1 MDTPKNPDARS
12 RILEVADRLFYSDG
26 VCSTGIQKIIET
38 SDVAKAT
45 FYHHFESKDALVL
58 AYLKRRDESFWEYLF
73 TPDRPDTLRE
83 ALARIDRLANN
94 PDVTSCPFSR
104 MASEYPDPEHPFHQF
119 VLEHKEKLRAY
130 LGELL
135 RAEGYRRKSLADEL
149 LTLIDGALS
158 VRLVYGTSRRVPLL
172 KYAETLINASS
183 ESI

>member
-104 MASEYPDPEHPFHQF
+104 MAS
-119 VLEHKEKLRAY
+119 
-130 LGELL
+130 
-135 RAEGYRRKSLADEL
+135 
-149 LTLIDGALS
+149 
-158 VRLVYGTSRRVPLL
+158 
-172 KYAETLINASS
+172 
-183 ESI
+183 